1 MIQEVNQLVDIKVG
15 GFATTPDRKR
25 NDQLTVIHFG
35 LKRYLMPHCR
45 LGSHSMVPH
54 LSTKMAIVQTPW
66 NEYVHT
72 HAEGLV
78 PCNFFVVCNMCLPF
92 Q

>member
-54 LSTKMAIVQTPW
+54 LSTKMAIVQTPQHPGMSMFTLMQKAW
-66 NEYVHT
+66 CPT
-72 HAEGLV
+72 TFL
-78 PCNFFVVCNMCLPF
+78 
-92 Q
+92 

>member
-45 LGSHSMVPH
+45 LGSHS
-54 LSTKMAIVQTPW
+54 SMA
-66 NEYVHT
+66 
-72 HAEGLV
+72 
-78 PCNFFVVCNMCLPF
+78 
-92 Q
+92 

>member
-15 GFATTPDRKR
+15 GFTTTPDRKR

-54 LSTKMAIVQTPW
+54 LSTKTDVVQTPQCPGMSMFTLMQKAW
-66 NEYVHT
+66 CP
-72 HAEGLV
+72 ASFL
-78 PCNFFVVCNMCLPF
+78 
-92 Q
+92 

>member
-45 LGSHSMVPH
+45 LGSHSSMALSMRNDKRAEENMFRQVPM
-54 LSTKMAIVQTPW
+54 LSKGT
-66 NEYVHT
+66 
-72 HAEGLV
+72 
-78 PCNFFVVCNMCLPF
+78 
-92 Q
+92 